1 MEAEVKFPR
10 PAGLDVCGARR
21 KTALRKAIGLIVLA
35 FSCYGA
41 QPDKTIVVL
50 GARAGDA
57 ERLGGQSVVEYRARG
72 YQIVNSALVGSGLDL
87 GVDITVATR
96 RPRAQAQVAQFILTH
111 NPEITITHCI
121 GEGSVVNHGA
131 ADLVYRA
138 WQDARHKGAR
148 VGQLW
153 FRIPNDHVGMISEPS
168 FRRFFERTRR
178 GDYFVVAD
186 AQSPAAEASQFVT
199 GPPPAYRPPA
209 GRQPIVMAIG
219 AHADDV
225 EWGFGGTLA
234 KLIEQGW
241 KGIYVVAINNTAG
254 NHLDSVHEQPKPEDY
269 LNIQKVIG
277 PYPVD
282 ALESIQ
288 IRQEES
294 RRAAAVYGAQPEFL
308 NLHETF
314 FWLGRQEVYFYD
326 PRWALFDPPGTGIVT
341 SAAAGSQGLD
351 LATELIKRYQP
362 DVVLAMLLAD
372 RNPEHGETGDI
383 AYRAFVRAARE
394 GAHVGQLW
402 MSMRDRPQYLERVR
416 MDPDISVDVTSQLPR
431 YLAALEEHVSQGQ
444 QRAGNQ
450 VRLDRFRMDG
460 HYYEHFVL
468 VMDGRSSSR

>member
-1 MEAEVKFPR
+1 MNSR
-10 PAGLDVCGARR
+10 QPASLDGGGARR
-21 KTALRKAIGLIVLA
+21 KAALPKAIVLTVLA
-35 FSCYGA
+35 LSCYGA
-41 QPDKTIVVL
+41 QPDKTVVVL
-50 GARAGDA
+50 GTRAGDA
-57 ERLGGQSVVEYRARG
+57 ERLGGRSVADYRARG
-72 YQIVNSALVGSGLDL
+72 YQILNTALVGSGLDL
-87 GVDITVATR
+87 DVDITVATR
-96 RPRAQAQVAQFILTH
+96 RPRAQAQVAQFILAH

-121 GEGSVVNHGA
+121 GEGSVANHGA

-138 WQDARHKGAR
+138 WQDARRKGAR

-153 FRIPNDHVGMISEPS
+153 FRAPDDHAGMISEPS
-168 FRRFFERTRR
+168 FRRFFERTRQ

-186 AQSPAAEASQFVT
+186 AQSPAVEATQFQP
-199 GPPPAYRPPA
+199 GPPPAYRPPS
-209 GRQPIVMAIG
+209 GRQPVVMAIG

-234 KLIEQGW
+234 KLIDQGW

-254 NHLDSVHEQPKPEDY
+254 NHLDSVHEQPRPQDY
-269 LNIQKVIG
+269 LNIQKVLG

-314 FWLGRQEVYFYD
+314 FWQGRQEVYFYD
-326 PRWALFDPPGTGIVT
+326 PRWSLFDPPGTGIVT
-341 SAAAGSQGLD
+341 SAAAGSKGLD

-362 DVVLAMLLAD
+362 DVVLSMLLAD
-372 RNPEHGETGDI
+372 RNPEHGETGDVT
-383 AYRAFVRAARE
+383 YRAFVRAARE

-402 MSMRDRPQYLERVR
+402 MSMRDRPQYLERVP
-416 MDPDISVDVTSQLPR
+416 MAPDISVDVTSQIPR
-431 YLAALEEHVSQGQ
+431 HLAALEQHVSQGQ
-444 QRAGNQ
+444 KEADNRA
-450 VRLDRFRMDG
+450 RLDRFRIDG

-468 VMDGRSSSR
+468 VLNGRSLAQ

>member
-1 MEAEVKFPR
+1 M
-10 PAGLDVCGARR
+10 ARR
-21 KTALRKAIGLIVLA
+21 KSALWKPVGVMVLA
-35 FSCYGA
+35 WSCCGA
-41 QPDKTIVVL
+41 QPDKTVVVL
-50 GARAGDA
+50 GTRAGDA
-57 ERLGGQSVVEYRARG
+57 ESLGGRTAEAYRARG
-72 YQIVNSALVGSGLDL
+72 YGIVNMALVGSGLDL

-96 RPRAQAQVAQFILTH
+96 RPRAQAKVAQFILTH

-121 GEGSVVNHGA
+121 GEGGVANHGA

-138 WQDARHKGAR
+138 WQDARRKGAR
-148 VGQLW
+148 LGQLW
-153 FRIPNDHVGMISEPS
+153 FKVPDDHAGMMSEPS
-168 FRRFFERTRR
+168 FRRFFERTRQ

-186 AQSPAAEASQFVT
+186 AQSPAAETSQFQT
-199 GPPPAYRPPA
+199 GPPPAYRPPT
-209 GRQPIVMAIG
+209 GRQPVVMAFG

-254 NHLDSVHEQPKPEDY
+254 NHLDSVHEQPGPEDY

-277 PYPVD
+277 PFPSD

-308 NLHETF
+308 NLHETY
-314 FWLGRQEVYFYD
+314 FWLGRKEIYFYD
-326 PRWALFDPPGTGIVT
+326 PRWPLFDPPGTGIVT
-341 SAAAGSQGLD
+341 SAASGSKGLD

-372 RNPEHGETGDI
+372 RNPEHGETGDVT
-383 AYRAFVRAARE
+383 YRAFVRAARE

-416 MDPDISVDVTSQLPR
+416 IDPDISVDVTNQIPR
-431 YLAALEEHVSQGQ
+431 VLAALEEHVSQGQ
-444 QRAGNQ
+444 MSAANRA
-450 VRLDRFRMDG
+450 RLDRFRVDG
-460 HYYEHFVL
+460 RYYEHFVL
-468 VMDGRSSSR
+468 VVNGKSPAQ

>member
-1 MEAEVKFPR
+1 M
-10 PAGLDVCGARR
+10 
-21 KTALRKAIGLIVLA
+21 VLA
-35 FSCYGA
+35 WSCCGA
-41 QPDKTIVVL
+41 QPDKTVVVL
-50 GARAGDA
+50 GTRAGDA
-57 ERLGGQSVVEYRARG
+57 ESLGGRTAEAYRARG
-72 YQIVNSALVGSGLDL
+72 YGIVNMALVGSGLDL

-96 RPRAQAQVAQFILTH
+96 RPRAQAKVAQFILTH

-121 GEGSVVNHGA
+121 GEGGVANHGA

-138 WQDARHKGAR
+138 WQDARRKGAR
-148 VGQLW
+148 LGQLW
-153 FRIPNDHVGMISEPS
+153 FKVPDDHAGMMSEPS
-168 FRRFFERTRR
+168 FRRFFERTRQ

-186 AQSPAAEASQFVT
+186 AQSPAAEASQFQT

-209 GRQPIVMAIG
+209 GRQPVVMAFG

-254 NHLDSVHEQPKPEDY
+254 NHLDSVHEQPGPEDC

-277 PYPVD
+277 PFPSD

-308 NLHETF
+308 NLHETY
-314 FWLGRQEVYFYD
+314 FWLGRKEIYFYD
-326 PRWALFDPPGTGIVT
+326 PRWPLFDPPGTGIVT
-341 SAAAGSQGLD
+341 SAASGSKGLD

-372 RNPEHGETGDI
+372 RNPEHGETGDVT
-383 AYRAFVRAARE
+383 YRAFVRAARE

-416 MDPDISVDVTSQLPR
+416 IDPDISVDVTNQIPR
-431 YLAALEEHVSQGQ
+431 VLAALEEHVSQGQ
-444 QRAGNQ
+444 MSAANRA
-450 VRLDRFRMDG
+450 RLDRFRVDG
-460 HYYEHFVL
+460 RYYEHFVL
-468 VMDGRSSSR
+468 VVNGKSPAQ

>member
-1 MEAEVKFPR
+1 M
-10 PAGLDVCGARR
+10 
-21 KTALRKAIGLIVLA
+21 VLA
-35 FSCYGA
+35 WSCCGA
-41 QPDKTIVVL
+41 QPDKTVVVL
-50 GARAGDA
+50 GTRAGDA
-57 ERLGGQSVVEYRARG
+57 ESLGGRTAEAYRARG
-72 YQIVNSALVGSGLDL
+72 YGIVNMALVGSGLDL

-96 RPRAQAQVAQFILTH
+96 RPRAQAKVAQFILTH

-121 GEGSVVNHGA
+121 GEGGVANHGA

-138 WQDARHKGAR
+138 WQDARRKGAR
-148 VGQLW
+148 LGQLW
-153 FRIPNDHVGMISEPS
+153 FKVPDDHAGMMSEPS
-168 FRRFFERTRR
+168 FRRFFERTRQ

-186 AQSPAAEASQFVT
+186 AQSPAAEASQFQT

-209 GRQPIVMAIG
+209 GRQPVVMAFG

-254 NHLDSVHEQPKPEDY
+254 NHLDSVHEQPGPEDY

-277 PYPVD
+277 PFPSD

-308 NLHETF
+308 NLHETY
-314 FWLGRQEVYFYD
+314 FWLGRKEIYFYD
-326 PRWALFDPPGTGIVT
+326 PRWPLFDPPGTGIVT
-341 SAAAGSQGLD
+341 SAASGSKGLD

-372 RNPEHGETGDI
+372 RNPEHGETGDVT
-383 AYRAFVRAARE
+383 YRAFVRAARE

-416 MDPDISVDVTSQLPR
+416 IDPDISVDVTNQIPR
-431 YLAALEEHVSQGQ
+431 VLAALEEHVSQGQ
-444 QRAGNQ
+444 MSAANRA
-450 VRLDRFRMDG
+450 RLDRFRVDG
-460 HYYEHFVL
+460 RYYEHFVL
-468 VMDGRSSSR
+468 VVNGKSPAQ